1 MVGSLD
7 NPLISVL
14 IPCYNAASFIS
25 KALLSVKNQTYK
37 NIELIVVDDFSSDDS
52 VVIVEKFINNYPELN
67 IKLFTNENNKGV
79 SYTRNKLISKSLGDY
94 ILFLD
99 SDDFIDDDAV
109 EYLYNIIRDNDTDIA
124 QCLYYSEDVSGAPSG
139 ITNDFYMDGFLTGRD
154 AAFAMLQNNIT
165 GYLWH
170 KMFRSE
176 IIRTVHFDANLK
188 VFEDYEFI
196 MTVFLNGA
204 SIAFSSQKKYHYI
217 QRSGSL
223 TKQSLQKYFDRVEY
237 LDRTDALI
245 RSHLTSENDR
255 VILTNH
261 KITVLSN
268 VYINLIKNGASKE
281 TIHMLLMRFKSFS
294 IHHILNLKGTKSK
307 FIFFLCKYFPAGLS
321 CLVNAKNFIK

>member
-1 MVGSLD
+1 
-7 NPLISVL
+7 
-14 IPCYNAASFIS
+14 
-25 KALLSVKNQTYK
+25 
-37 NIELIVVDDFSSDDS
+37 
-52 VVIVEKFINNYPELN
+52 
-67 IKLFTNENNKGV
+67 
-79 SYTRNKLISKSLGDY
+79 
-94 ILFLD
+94 
-99 SDDFIDDDAV
+99 
-109 EYLYNIIRDNDTDIA
+109 
-124 QCLYYSEDVSGAPSG
+124 
-139 ITNDFYMDGFLTGRD
+139 
-154 AAFAMLQNNIT
+154 
-165 GYLWH
+165 
-170 KMFRSE
+170 MFRSE

-204 SIAFSSQKKYHYI
+204 SIAFGSQKKYHYI